1 MILEFLPLILLG
13 FSLGLLHALD
23 ADHVMAVSALSNQ
36 RPSLRQT
43 LYFSANWA
51 LGHGGILLLAGGL
64 LFGVGFAI
72 PAALQQFAEMTV
84 GVVLIVLGLYLFWQF
99 RQRALSVKTHCHGDT
114 THTHWHDH
122 NHLKDGSKPATKDG
136 HLPVMVG
143 MVHGLAG
150 SAPALA
156 LIPLAGQGNMMVVM
170 SYLLCFSF
178 GVMLS
183 MIVFGFGLGSLQKIL
198 VKRSQRLFQWS
209 RGLVALTST
218 VLGTIW
224 FYQAI

>member
-1 MILEFLPLILLG
+1 MIFELLPLILLG

-51 LGHGGILLLAGGL
+51 LGHGGVLLIAGGL
-64 LFGVGFAI
+64 LFGLGIAI
-72 PAALQQFAEMTV
+72 PQALQQVAEMTV
-84 GVVLIVLGLYLFWQF
+84 GVVLIALGLYLFWQF
-99 RQRALSVKTHCHGDT
+99 RQRAITASTHRHGDI
-114 THTHWHDH
+114 THSHLHDQAH
-122 NHLKDGSKPATKDG
+122 TADQAKAASKKA

-143 MVHGLAG
+143 MLHGLAG

-156 LIPLAGQGNMMVVM
+156 LIPLAGQGDMTTVI
-170 SYLLCFSF
+170 SYLLCFSL

-183 MIVFGFGLGSLQKIL
+183 MMIFGLGLGSLQQALI
-198 VKRSQRLFQWS
+198 KRSQRLFQWS

-218 VLGTIW
+218 LLGTIW
-224 FYQAI
+224 FYQAL